1 MKRHQGN
8 MGTGIQV
15 DQVDVLPAA
24 VARRV
29 EGEDRQRAAS
39 RALPA
44 AGPLPR
50 TPQITQK
57 LESLRAQI
65 AQFRA
70 RAVDLHTKL
79 VELESQGDDQKDV
92 RALRDAMMAHVV
104 RIEAVVRAL
113 VDTPDPAQP
122 TRFPSGTFVKR

>member
-1 MKRHQGN
+1 

-24 VARRV
+24 VTRRA
-29 EGEDRQRAAS
+29 EGEDRPRVARAF
-39 RALPA
+39 PA

-57 LESLRAQI
+57 LESLRVQI

-113 VDTPDPAQP
+113 VDTPDPSQP
-122 TRFPSGTFVKR
+122 TRFPSGTLVKR